1 MVYVPIGVFFEK
13 PPKERRTASPGWYNS
28 AAFETQAN
36 KDGLYAKITTN
47 KGDILLIL
55 HHDKAPGTVANFI
68 GLSEGKI
75 KNSHK
80 KTDVPYYDGL
90 KFHRVIADFMIQT
103 GCPNGTGTGD
113 PGYKFDD
120 EFHPELR
127 HDKPGI
133 LSMAN
138 SGVGTNGSQFF
149 ITHGKTDWLDGKHTV
164 FGYVIEGQDVINN
177 ITQGDIIDSV
187 TIERHGVA
195 AKEWDALKAFEEF
208 NSSGETRKQSAVD
221 AADKAMSTLVKGMKK
236 TTSGL
241 YYTITKEGEGEHPP
255 KGANVSVHYK
265 GTLVDG
271 TVFDSSYQRD
281 QPIEF
286 SVGEGQVIPG
296 WDEGILLL
304 NKGAAARFVIPS
316 HLGYG
321 AQGAGGVIPADAT
334 LIFEVELIKF

>member
-1 MVYVPIGVFFEK
+1 MEGIYAK
-13 PPKERRTASPGWYNS
+13 
-28 AAFETQAN
+28 FETS
-36 KDGLYAKITTN
+36 
-47 KGDILLIL
+47 KGIVLLEL
-55 HHDKAPGTVANFI
+55 TYDKTPGTVGNFI
-68 GLSEGKI
+68 SLAEGTL
-75 KNSHK
+75 KNDHK
-80 KTDVPYYDGL
+80 DVGEPYYNGM
-90 KFHRVIADFMIQT
+90 KFHRVIADFMIQG
-103 GCPNGTGTGD
+103 GCPQGSGVGG
-113 PGYKFDD
+113 PGYQFDD
-120 EFHPELR
+120 EFHPDLK
-127 HDKPGI
+127 HNKPGT

-138 SGVGTNGSQFF
+138 SGPATNGSQFF

-164 FGYVIEGQDVINN
+164 FGYVVEGQDIVNN
-177 ITQGDIIDSV
+177 IAQGDMIDSV
-187 TIERHGVA
+187 TIERHGAA

-208 NSSGETRKQSAVD
+208 NSSGETQKQSTIDV
-221 AADKAMSTLVKGMKK
+221 ADKAISTLVKGMKK
-236 TTSGL
+236 TVSGL

-286 SVGEGQVIPG
+286 SVGVGQVIPG

-304 NKGAAARFVIPS
+304 KKGAAARFVIPS

>member
-1 MVYVPIGVFFEK
+1 MEGIYAK
-13 PPKERRTASPGWYNS
+13 
-28 AAFETQAN
+28 FETS
-36 KDGLYAKITTN
+36 
-47 KGDILLIL
+47 KGIVLLEL
-55 HHDKAPGTVANFI
+55 TYDKTPGTVGNFI
-68 GLSEGKI
+68 SLAEGTL
-75 KNSHK
+75 KNDHK
-80 KTDVPYYDGL
+80 DVGEPYYNGM
-90 KFHRVIADFMIQT
+90 KFHRVIADFMVQG
-103 GCPNGTGTGD
+103 GCPQGSGVGG
-113 PGYKFDD
+113 PGYQFDD
-120 EFHPELR
+120 EFHPDLK
-127 HDKPGI
+127 HNKPGT

-138 SGVGTNGSQFF
+138 SGPATNGSQFF

-164 FGYVIEGQDVINN
+164 FGYVVEGQDIVNN
-177 ITQGDIIDSV
+177 IVQGDTIDSV
-187 TIERHGVA
+187 TIERHGAA

-208 NSSGETRKQSAVD
+208 NSSGETQKQSTIDV
-221 AADKAMSTLVKGMKK
+221 ADKAISTLVKGMKK
-236 TTSGL
+236 TVSGL

-286 SVGEGQVIPG
+286 SVGVGQVIPG

>member
-1 MVYVPIGVFFEK
+1 MEGIYAK
-13 PPKERRTASPGWYNS
+13 
-28 AAFETQAN
+28 FETS
-36 KDGLYAKITTN
+36 
-47 KGDILLIL
+47 KGIVLLEL
-55 HHDKAPGTVANFI
+55 TYDKTPGTVGNFI
-68 GLSEGKI
+68 SLAEGTL
-75 KNSHK
+75 KNDHK
-80 KTDVPYYDGL
+80 GIGEPYYNGM
-90 KFHRVIADFMIQT
+90 KFHRVIPDFMVQG
-103 GCPNGTGTGD
+103 GCPQGSGVGG
-113 PGYKFDD
+113 PGYQFDD
-120 EFHPELR
+120 EFHPDLK
-127 HDKPGI
+127 HNKPGT

-138 SGVGTNGSQFF
+138 SGPATNGSQFF

-164 FGYVIEGQDVINN
+164 FGYVYEGQDIINN
-177 ITQGDIIDSV
+177 ITQGDTIDSV
-187 TIERHGVA
+187 TIERHGAA

-208 NSSGETRKQSAVD
+208 NSSGETREQSAID

-236 TTSGL
+236 TASGL
-241 YYTITKEGEGEHPP
+241 YYIITKEGEGEHPP
-255 KGANVSVHYK
+255 KGANVSVHYR

-281 QPIEF
+281 QPLEF
-286 SVGEGQVIPG
+286 SVGVGQVIPG

>member
-1 MVYVPIGVFFEK
+1 MEGIYAK
-13 PPKERRTASPGWYNS
+13 
-28 AAFETQAN
+28 FETS
-36 KDGLYAKITTN
+36 
-47 KGDILLIL
+47 KGIVLLEL
-55 HHDKAPGTVANFI
+55 TYDKTPGTVGNFI
-68 GLSEGKI
+68 SLAEGTL
-75 KNSHK
+75 KNDHK
-80 KTDVPYYDGL
+80 DVGEPYYNGM
-90 KFHRVIADFMIQT
+90 KFHRVIADFMVQG
-103 GCPNGTGTGD
+103 GCPQGSGVGG
-113 PGYKFDD
+113 PGYQFDD
-120 EFHPELR
+120 EFHPDLK
-127 HDKPGI
+127 HNKPGT

-138 SGVGTNGSQFF
+138 SGPATNGSQFF

-164 FGYVIEGQDVINN
+164 FGYVVEGQDIVNN
-177 ITQGDIIDSV
+177 IVQGDTIDSV
-187 TIERHGVA
+187 TIERHGAA

-208 NSSGETRKQSAVD
+208 NSSGETQKQSTID
-221 AADKAMSTLVKGMKK
+221 AADKAISTLVKGMKK
-236 TTSGL
+236 TVSGL

-286 SVGEGQVIPG
+286 SVGVGQVIPG

>member
-1 MVYVPIGVFFEK
+1 MEGIYAK
-13 PPKERRTASPGWYNS
+13 
-28 AAFETQAN
+28 FETS
-36 KDGLYAKITTN
+36 
-47 KGDILLIL
+47 KGIVLLEL
-55 HHDKAPGTVANFI
+55 TFDKTPGTVGNFVS
-68 GLSEGKI
+68 LAEGTL
-75 KNSHK
+75 KNDHK
-80 KTDVPYYDGL
+80 GAGEPYYNGM
-90 KFHRVIADFMIQT
+90 KFHRVIADFMVQG
-103 GCPNGTGTGD
+103 GCPQGSGVGG
-113 PGYKFDD
+113 PGYQFDD
-120 EFHPELR
+120 EFHPDLK
-127 HDKPGI
+127 HNKPGTI
-133 LSMAN
+133 SMAN
-138 SGVGTNGSQFF
+138 SGPATNGSQFF

-236 TTSGL
+236 TASGL
-241 YYTITKEGEGEHPP
+241 YYTITKEGKGEHPA
-255 KGANVSVHYK
+255 KGINVSVHYK
-265 GTLVDG
+265 GSLVDG

-286 SVGEGQVIPG
+286 SVGVGQVIPG

-321 AQGAGGVIPADAT
+321 AKGAGGVIPADAT

>member
-1 MVYVPIGVFFEK
+1 MEGIYAK
-13 PPKERRTASPGWYNS
+13 
-28 AAFETQAN
+28 FETS
-36 KDGLYAKITTN
+36 
-47 KGDILLIL
+47 KGIVLLEL
-55 HHDKAPGTVANFI
+55 TFDKTPGTVGNFVS
-68 GLSEGKI
+68 LAEGTL
-75 KNSHK
+75 KNDHK
-80 KTDVPYYDGL
+80 GAGEPYYNGM
-90 KFHRVIADFMIQT
+90 KFHRVIADFMIQG
-103 GCPNGTGTGD
+103 GCPQGSGLGG
-113 PGYKFDD
+113 PGYQFDD
-120 EFHPELR
+120 EFHPDLK
-127 HDKPGI
+127 HNKPGTI
-133 LSMAN
+133 SMAN
-138 SGVGTNGSQFF
+138 SGPATNGSQFF

-164 FGYVIEGQDVINN
+164 FGYVTVGQDVINN

-286 SVGEGQVIPG
+286 SVGVGQVIPG

-321 AQGAGGVIPADAT
+321 AKGAGGVIPADAT

>member
-1 MVYVPIGVFFEK
+1 MEGIYAK
-13 PPKERRTASPGWYNS
+13 
-28 AAFETQAN
+28 FETS
-36 KDGLYAKITTN
+36 
-47 KGDILLIL
+47 KGIVLLEL
-55 HHDKAPGTVANFI
+55 TYDKTPGTVGNFI
-68 GLSEGKI
+68 SLAEGTL
-75 KNSHK
+75 KNDHK
-80 KTDVPYYDGL
+80 DAGEPYYNGM
-90 KFHRVIADFMIQT
+90 KFHRVIADFMVQG
-103 GCPNGTGTGD
+103 GCPQGSGVGG
-113 PGYKFDD
+113 PGYQFDD
-120 EFHPELR
+120 EFHPDLK
-127 HDKPGI
+127 HNKPGT

-138 SGVGTNGSQFF
+138 SGPATNGSQFF

-164 FGYVIEGQDVINN
+164 FGYVVEGQDIVNN
-177 ITQGDIIDSV
+177 IAQGDMIDSV
-187 TIERHGVA
+187 TIERHGAA

-208 NSSGETRKQSAVD
+208 NSSGETQKQSTID
-221 AADKAMSTLVKGMKK
+221 AADKAISTLVKGMKK
-236 TTSGL
+236 TVSGL

-286 SVGEGQVIPG
+286 SVGVGQVIPG

>member
-1 MVYVPIGVFFEK
+1 M
-13 PPKERRTASPGWYNS
+13 PPNKIIMEGIYAK
-28 AAFETQAN
+28 FETS
-36 KDGLYAKITTN
+36 
-47 KGDILLIL
+47 KGIVLLEL
-55 HHDKAPGTVANFI
+55 TFDKTPGTVGNFVS
-68 GLSEGKI
+68 LAEGTL
-75 KNSHK
+75 KNDHK
-80 KTDVPYYDGL
+80 GAGEPYYNGM
-90 KFHRVIADFMIQT
+90 KFHRVIADFMVQG
-103 GCPNGTGTGD
+103 GCPQGSGVGG
-113 PGYKFDD
+113 PGYQFDD
-120 EFHPELR
+120 EFHPDLK
-127 HDKPGI
+127 HNKPGTI
-133 LSMAN
+133 SMAN
-138 SGVGTNGSQFF
+138 SGPATNGSQFF

-286 SVGEGQVIPG
+286 SVGVGQVIPG

>member
-1 MVYVPIGVFFEK
+1 M
-13 PPKERRTASPGWYNS
+13 PPNRIIMEGIYAK
-28 AAFETQAN
+28 FETS
-36 KDGLYAKITTN
+36 
-47 KGDILLIL
+47 KGIVLLEL
-55 HHDKAPGTVANFI
+55 TFDKTPGTVGNFVS
-68 GLSEGKI
+68 LAEGTL
-75 KNSHK
+75 KNDHK
-80 KTDVPYYDGL
+80 GAGEPYYNGM
-90 KFHRVIADFMIQT
+90 KFHRVIADFMIQG
-103 GCPNGTGTGD
+103 GCPQGSGLGG
-113 PGYKFDD
+113 PGYQFDD
-120 EFHPELR
+120 EFHPDLK
-127 HDKPGI
+127 HNKPGTI
-133 LSMAN
+133 SMAN
-138 SGVGTNGSQFF
+138 SGPATNGSQFF

-164 FGYVIEGQDVINN
+164 FGYVTEGQDVINN

-286 SVGEGQVIPG
+286 SVGVGQVIPG

-321 AQGAGGVIPADAT
+321 AKGAGGVIPADAT
-334 LIFEVELIKF
+334 LIFDSNSSL

>member
-1 MVYVPIGVFFEK
+1 MEGIYAK
-13 PPKERRTASPGWYNS
+13 
-28 AAFETQAN
+28 FETS
-36 KDGLYAKITTN
+36 
-47 KGDILLIL
+47 KGIVLLEL
-55 HHDKAPGTVANFI
+55 TYDKTPGTVGNFVS
-68 GLSEGKI
+68 LAEGTL
-75 KNSHK
+75 KNDHK
-80 KTDVPYYDGL
+80 DVGEPYYNGM
-90 KFHRVIADFMIQT
+90 KFHRVIADFMVQG
-103 GCPNGTGTGD
+103 GCPQGSGVGG
-113 PGYKFDD
+113 PGYQFDD
-120 EFHPELR
+120 EFHPDLK
-127 HDKPGI
+127 HNKPGT

-138 SGVGTNGSQFF
+138 SGPATNGSQFF

-164 FGYVIEGQDVINN
+164 FGYVVEGQDIVNN
-177 ITQGDIIDSV
+177 IVQGDTIDSV
-187 TIERHGVA
+187 TIERHGAA

-208 NSSGETRKQSAVD
+208 NSSGETQKQSTID

-236 TTSGL
+236 TVSGL

-286 SVGEGQVIPG
+286 SVGVGQVIPG

>member
-1 MVYVPIGVFFEK
+1 MEGIYAK
-13 PPKERRTASPGWYNS
+13 
-28 AAFETQAN
+28 FETS
-36 KDGLYAKITTN
+36 
-47 KGDILLIL
+47 KGIVLLEL
-55 HHDKAPGTVANFI
+55 TYDKTPGTVGNFI
-68 GLSEGKI
+68 SLAEGTL
-75 KNSHK
+75 KNDHK
-80 KTDVPYYDGL
+80 DVGEPYYNGM
-90 KFHRVIADFMIQT
+90 KFHRVIADFMVQG
-103 GCPNGTGTGD
+103 GCPQGSGVGG
-113 PGYKFDD
+113 PGYQFDD
-120 EFHPELR
+120 EFHPDLK
-127 HDKPGI
+127 HNKPGT

-138 SGVGTNGSQFF
+138 SGPATNGSQFF

-164 FGYVIEGQDVINN
+164 FGYVVEGQDIVNN
-177 ITQGDIIDSV
+177 IVQGDTIDSV
-187 TIERHGVA
+187 TIERHGAA

-208 NSSGETRKQSAVD
+208 NSSGETQKQSAID
-221 AADKAMSTLVKGMKK
+221 AADKAISTLVKGMKK
-236 TTSGL
+236 TVSGL

-286 SVGEGQVIPG
+286 SVGVGQVIPG

>member
-1 MVYVPIGVFFEK
+1 MEGIYAK
-13 PPKERRTASPGWYNS
+13 
-28 AAFETQAN
+28 FETS
-36 KDGLYAKITTN
+36 
-47 KGDILLIL
+47 KGIVLLEL
-55 HHDKAPGTVANFI
+55 TFDKTPGTVGNFVS
-68 GLSEGKI
+68 LAEGTL
-75 KNSHK
+75 KNDHK
-80 KTDVPYYDGL
+80 GAGEPYYNGM
-90 KFHRVIADFMIQT
+90 KFHRVIADFMVQG
-103 GCPNGTGTGD
+103 GCPQGSGVGG
-113 PGYKFDD
+113 PGYQFDD
-120 EFHPELR
+120 EFHPDLK
-127 HDKPGI
+127 HNKPGT

-138 SGVGTNGSQFF
+138 SGPATNGSQFF

-164 FGYVIEGQDVINN
+164 FGYVIEGQDVVNN

-187 TIERHGVA
+187 TIERHGAA

-236 TTSGL
+236 TASGL

-286 SVGEGQVIPG
+286 SVGVGQVIPG

>member
-1 MVYVPIGVFFEK
+1 MEGIYAK
-13 PPKERRTASPGWYNS
+13 
-28 AAFETQAN
+28 FETS
-36 KDGLYAKITTN
+36 
-47 KGDILLIL
+47 KGIVLLEL
-55 HHDKAPGTVANFI
+55 TYDKTPGTVGNFI
-68 GLSEGKI
+68 SLAEGTL
-75 KNSHK
+75 KNDHK
-80 KTDVPYYDGL
+80 DAGEPYYNGM
-90 KFHRVIADFMIQT
+90 KFHRVIADFMIQG
-103 GCPNGTGTGD
+103 GCPQGSGVGG
-113 PGYKFDD
+113 PGYQFDD
-120 EFHPELR
+120 EFHPDLK
-127 HDKPGI
+127 HNKPGT

-138 SGVGTNGSQFF
+138 SGPATNGSQFF

-286 SVGEGQVIPG
+286 SVGVGQVIPG

-304 NKGAAARFVIPS
+304 KKGAAARFVIPS

>member
-1 MVYVPIGVFFEK
+1 MEGIYAK
-13 PPKERRTASPGWYNS
+13 
-28 AAFETQAN
+28 FETS
-36 KDGLYAKITTN
+36 
-47 KGDILLIL
+47 KGIVLLEL
-55 HHDKAPGTVANFI
+55 TYDKTPGTVGNFVS
-68 GLSEGKI
+68 LAEGTL
-75 KNSHK
+75 KNDHK
-80 KTDVPYYDGL
+80 DAGEPYYNGM
-90 KFHRVIADFMIQT
+90 KFHRVIADFMVQG
-103 GCPNGTGTGD
+103 GCPKGSGVGG
-113 PGYKFDD
+113 PGYQFDD
-120 EFHPELR
+120 EFHPDLK
-127 HDKPGI
+127 HNKPGT

-138 SGVGTNGSQFF
+138 SGPATNGSQFF

-164 FGYVIEGQDVINN
+164 FGYVVEGQDIVNN
-177 ITQGDIIDSV
+177 IAQGDTIDLV
-187 TIERHGVA
+187 TIERHGAA

-208 NSSGETRKQSAVD
+208 NSSGETQKQSTID
-221 AADKAMSTLVKGMKK
+221 AADKAISTLVKGMKK
-236 TTSGL
+236 TVSGL

-286 SVGEGQVIPG
+286 SVGVGQVIPG

>member
-1 MVYVPIGVFFEK
+1 MEGIYAK
-13 PPKERRTASPGWYNS
+13 
-28 AAFETQAN
+28 FETS
-36 KDGLYAKITTN
+36 
-47 KGDILLIL
+47 KGIVLLEL
-55 HHDKAPGTVANFI
+55 TFDKTPGTVGNFVS
-68 GLSEGKI
+68 LAEGTL
-75 KNSHK
+75 KNDHK
-80 KTDVPYYDGL
+80 GAGEPYYNGM
-90 KFHRVIADFMIQT
+90 KFHRVIADFMVQG
-103 GCPNGTGTGD
+103 GCPQGSGVGG
-113 PGYKFDD
+113 PGYQFDD
-120 EFHPELR
+120 EFHPDLK
-127 HDKPGI
+127 HNKPGTI
-133 LSMAN
+133 SMAN
-138 SGVGTNGSQFF
+138 SGPATNGSQFF

>member
-1 MVYVPIGVFFEK
+1 MEGIYAK
-13 PPKERRTASPGWYNS
+13 
-28 AAFETQAN
+28 FETS
-36 KDGLYAKITTN
+36 
-47 KGDILLIL
+47 KGIVLLEL
-55 HHDKAPGTVANFI
+55 TFDKTPGTVGNFVS
-68 GLSEGKI
+68 LAEGTL
-75 KNSHK
+75 KNDHK
-80 KTDVPYYDGL
+80 GAGEPYYNGM
-90 KFHRVIADFMIQT
+90 KFHRVIADFMVQG
-103 GCPNGTGTGD
+103 GCPQGSGVGG
-113 PGYKFDD
+113 PGYQFDD
-120 EFHPELR
+120 EFHPDLK
-127 HDKPGI
+127 HNKPGTI
-133 LSMAN
+133 SMAN
-138 SGVGTNGSQFF
+138 SGPATNGSQFF

-177 ITQGDIIDSV
+177 ITQGDIIDSI

-286 SVGEGQVIPG
+286 SVGVGQVIPG

-321 AQGAGGVIPADAT
+321 TKGAGGVIPADAT

>member
-1 MVYVPIGVFFEK
+1 MEGIYAK
-13 PPKERRTASPGWYNS
+13 
-28 AAFETQAN
+28 FETS
-36 KDGLYAKITTN
+36 
-47 KGDILLIL
+47 KGIVLLEL
-55 HHDKAPGTVANFI
+55 TYDKTPGTVGNFVS
-68 GLSEGKI
+68 LAEGTL
-75 KNSHK
+75 KNDHK
-80 KTDVPYYDGL
+80 GAGEPYYNGM
-90 KFHRVIADFMIQT
+90 KFHRVIADFMVQG
-103 GCPNGTGTGD
+103 GCPQGSGVGG
-113 PGYKFDD
+113 PGYQFDD
-120 EFHPELR
+120 EFHPDLK
-127 HDKPGI
+127 HNKPGT

-138 SGVGTNGSQFF
+138 SGPATNGSQFF

-164 FGYVIEGQDVINN
+164 FGYVVEGQDVVNN
-177 ITQGDIIDSV
+177 IAQGDIIDSV
-187 TIERHGVA
+187 TIERHGAA

-236 TTSGL
+236 TASGL

-286 SVGEGQVIPG
+286 SVGVGQVIPG

-321 AQGAGGVIPADAT
+321 ATRCWWCYSRRRYVNI
-334 LIFEVELIKF
+334 

>member
-1 MVYVPIGVFFEK
+1 MEGIYAK
-13 PPKERRTASPGWYNS
+13 
-28 AAFETQAN
+28 FETS
-36 KDGLYAKITTN
+36 
-47 KGDILLIL
+47 KGIVLLEL
-55 HHDKAPGTVANFI
+55 TYDKTPGTVGNFI
-68 GLSEGKI
+68 SLAEGTL
-75 KNSHK
+75 KNDHK
-80 KTDVPYYDGL
+80 DAGEPYYNGM
-90 KFHRVIADFMIQT
+90 KFHRVIADFMVQG
-103 GCPNGTGTGD
+103 GCPQGSGVGG
-113 PGYKFDD
+113 PGYQFDD
-120 EFHPELR
+120 EFHPDLK
-127 HDKPGI
+127 HSKPGT

-138 SGVGTNGSQFF
+138 SGPATNGSQFF

-164 FGYVIEGQDVINN
+164 FGYVVEGQDIVNN
-177 ITQGDIIDSV
+177 IAQGDIIDSV
-187 TIERHGVA
+187 TIERHGAA

-208 NSSGETRKQSAVD
+208 NSSGETQKQSTID
-221 AADKAMSTLVKGMKK
+221 AADKAISTLVKGMKK
-236 TTSGL
+236 TVSGL

-286 SVGEGQVIPG
+286 SVGVGQVIPG